1 MLFEQAMAQMRAGKR
16 VTRPKWN
23 GISLRIVLRD
33 DRKPCFVKDVPVR
46 SSDGTSRVRTYFF
59 ANIASSDI
67 LAEDL
72 EVCDGP
78 AV

>member
-1 MLFEQAMAQMRAGKR
+1 MTFERAMAQMRTGKR

-33 DRKPCFVKDVPVR
+33 DRKPCFVKDIPV
-46 SSDGTSRVRTYFF
+46 SSGDGEIRVRTYFF
-59 ANIASSDI
+59 ASIASSDI
-67 LAEDL
+67 LAEDW